1 MGSSASLIANI
12 SAIIF
17 GFAFA
22 FFSQWAYSSQEPYR
36 LKHLFFLVPLIAGK
50 ISLAAAFLSVAYP
63 GVSPPPDMKA
73 WYLLLVG
80 VCLLILS

>member
-36 LKHLFFLVPLIAGK
+36 LKHLFFLFRLL
-50 ISLAAAFLSVAYP
+50 LAR
-63 GVSPPPDMKA
+63 
-73 WYLLLVG
+73 YLLQP
-80 VCLLILS
+80 LSCP